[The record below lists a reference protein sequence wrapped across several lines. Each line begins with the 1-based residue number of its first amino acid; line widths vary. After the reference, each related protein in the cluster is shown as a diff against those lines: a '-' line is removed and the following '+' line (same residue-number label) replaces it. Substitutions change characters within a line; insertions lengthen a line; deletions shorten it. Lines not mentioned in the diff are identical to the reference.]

1 MGSRARLRGDWM
13 AFTGATVDEVAV
25 ARFVEK
31 YGRKPAW
38 RVVRDRGLVLVG
50 PVGDVEVEGKASGQP
65 RQGRLPGIE

>member
-1 MGSRARLRGDWM
+1 MGSRARLRGEWM

-31 YGRKPAW
+31 YGRKPAA
-38 RVVRDRGLVLVG
+38 RVIRDLGLLFVG
-50 PVGDVEVEGKASGQP
+50 PVGDVEVEGSAQP